1 MTIVHKAIKKPIVVE
16 VVQFT
21 GEPENILFLE
31 EWSKGNVFISNK
43 DPGKLYVET
52 IEGQVYTY
60 IGSYIV
66 KGVAGEVWPIRKD
79 IFEETYE
86 ILKEKVWGI

>member
-1 MTIVHKAIKKPIVVE
+1 MTTVHKARKKPVVVE
-16 VVQFT
+16 AVQFT

-31 EWSKGNVFISNK
+31 EWSKGNVFISKK
-43 DPGKLYVET
+43 DPSKLYVET
-52 IEGQVYTY
+52 IEGQVFTY

-86 ILKEKVWGI
+86 ILKEDV

>member
-1 MTIVHKAIKKPIVVE
+1 MSVILKAMKKPVVVE
-16 VVQFT
+16 AVQFT

-31 EWSKGNVFISNK
+31 EWSKGNVFISWK
-43 DPGKLYVET
+43 DHSKLYVET
-52 IEGQVYTY
+52 IEGQVHTY
-60 IGSYIV
+60 VGSYVV

-86 ILKEKVWGI
+86 IIKEQL